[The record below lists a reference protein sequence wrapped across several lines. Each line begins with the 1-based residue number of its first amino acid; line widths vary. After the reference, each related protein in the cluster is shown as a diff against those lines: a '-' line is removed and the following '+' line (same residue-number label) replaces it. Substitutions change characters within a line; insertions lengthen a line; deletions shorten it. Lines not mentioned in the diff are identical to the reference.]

1 MTLSD
6 RLPQD
11 KHFVEEFDRHL
22 KLNVSEV
29 RDYTYEF
36 HRRWESKGVTTL
48 RGTGWTV
55 RPFFLPANRLHF
67 VAAAFHSA
75 LNSLRSKLMEAA
87 HTKGAITRLLP
98 FHPQFEDC
106 FDIADGA
113 ASPAFSAH
121 FRPDGFL
128 FEDRFVLSEINY
140 GNGIIVSCGYTEAV
154 ADYWSIHPVVK
165 QLGYDVEKLHR
176 RPLPWLINVARRF
189 ARPVLRPRVALLA
202 NSEEWQTILSF
213 PKRVVDQINF
223 VRDQFQRAGL
233 RPRIVDE
240 HGVAVDQKGQLRF
253 VEDGERVD
261 LLMFITVCVS
271 FMDKPELLKPGG
283 DLSHFAR
290 ARIGDVWLL
299 KPLMGL
305 IVDKGSLPLMGT
317 LDCSQLMSD
326 GFRFEI
332 AMTEFPRAQGAATYF
347 DSRND
352 WIIKRSFDG
361 KDTHIGVLHTE
372 RQWRECVEAAAEDF
386 DYVMQRY
393 VSMPRT
399 EVPVLV
405 DEEHL
410 EWIPSR
416 VELSTFIYD
425 GAYGGAGAR
434 HAPDAEGLIM
444 TDFPKDYGY
453 SSVFS
458 V

>member
-11 KHFVEEFDRHL
+11 KNLVEEFDRRL
-22 KLNVSEV
+22 KLNISEV

-36 HRRWESKGVTTL
+36 HRRWESKGVTTM
-48 RGTGWTV
+48 RSTGWTV
-55 RPFFLPANRLHF
+55 RPFFLPAARLHF

-75 LNSLRSKLMEAA
+75 LNSLRSAIMDAA
-87 HTKGAITRLLP
+87 RTKGAVTRLLP
-98 FHPQFEDC
+98 FHRQFEDC

-154 ADYWSIHPVVK
+154 ADYWTNHPVVK
-165 QLGYDVEKLHR
+165 QLGFDVEKLHR
-176 RPLPWLINVARRF
+176 RPLPWLINIARRF

-202 NSEEWQTILSF
+202 NSEEWQTLLSF
-213 PKRVVDQINF
+213 PKRVIDQINF

-240 HGVAVDQKGQLRF
+240 KGVTIDQKGQLRF
-253 VEDGERVD
+253 AEDGERVD

-271 FMDKPELLKPGG
+271 FMDKPELLKAGG
-283 DLSHFAR
+283 PLSHFTQ
-290 ARIGDVWLL
+290 ARIGDVWAL

-317 LDCSQLMSD
+317 LDCSRQMSD

-332 AMTEFPRAQGAATYF
+332 AQTEFPREQGADSYF
-347 DSRND
+347 NNRND

-372 RQWRECVEAAAEDF
+372 KQWRECVTAAAEDF

-434 HAPDAEGLIM
+434 YARDAEGLIM

-453 SSVFS
+453 SSVFT